1 MRSVSSSAKAGA
13 LFGLGMAMAGCN
25 ATLTTATQ
33 STNGAEPLK
42 VLSPM
47 AAGAPQPKVAAVNR
61 SSPPTSAGPVK
72 SANLKQ
78 SVELALLRNP
88 DVGRAMAE
96 IQRSTGDVKVAE
108 SAWYPK
114 VGYNSSLGTSTAA
127 TPSSVDSS
135 SMRAGLEVNQ
145 LVYDFGR
152 ADNQILASRAI
163 AGQRNAELR
172 DTQEKVALATSE
184 THLELVRAQKLLVAT
199 DKYLTALT
207 NLRTTISLRADSGAA
222 NQADVYVAETRV
234 QSARAERIKSNT
246 RYVSSQARLL
256 QLTGTLVKTAPDPA
270 PTMLRVARAVQ
281 ASPADGGTGVA
292 AAEHATEAA
301 RAKLKIAQAALYP
314 SIGLRASYTHPFSN
328 DGTSETSLIGL
339 TVQGDL
345 FTGGANEGRIHAASS
360 DVRSNERS
368 AELAR
373 LTNDTEVAVANA
385 EIAGSEQRTLAYA
398 RQLENARKARET
410 SLAEYQVGKRTLTEV
425 LNTEQEIFRA
435 ETDRINAE
443 GDANLSIVRAA
454 SARQVLIQCL
464 AL

>member
-1 MRSVSSSAKAGA
+1 MRSISSSAKAGVI
-13 LFGLGMAMAGCN
+13 FGLSMAMAGCN
-25 ATLTTATQ
+25 ATTTTATHD
-33 STNGAEPLK
+33 AEASRPLK
-42 VLSPM
+42 E
-47 AAGAPQPKVAAVNR
+47 G
-61 SSPPTSAGPVK
+61 SSPAAAAPESKHADAGRSATVTAAMPIKAGD
-72 SANLKQ
+72 LKQ

-88 DVGRAMAE
+88 DIGRARAE

-114 VGYNSSLGTSTAA
+114 VGYTSSLGTSTAA
-127 TPSSVDSS
+127 TPASVDSS
-135 SMRAGLEVNQ
+135 SVRAGLEVNQ

-152 ADNQILASRAI
+152 ADNQILASRAL

-184 THLELVRAQKLLVAT
+184 THLELVRSQKLLVAT
-199 DKYLTALT
+199 DKYLLALT
-207 NLRTTISLRADSGAA
+207 NLRTTISLRANSGAA
-222 NQADVYVAETRV
+222 NQADVFVAETRV

-246 RYVSSQARLL
+246 RYVSSQARLF
-256 QLTGTLVKTAPDPA
+256 QLTGALIKSAPDPA
-270 PTMLRVARAVQ
+270 ATMARVARAVQ
-281 ASPADGGTGVA
+281 TSPAEGGTGIA

-301 RAKLKIAQAALYP
+301 RAKLKIAEAALYP
-314 SIGLRASYTHPFSN
+314 SIGLRASYTHPFAN
-328 DGTSETSLIGL
+328 DGTSETSLVGL

-360 DVRSNERS
+360 DVQSSERS
-368 AELAR
+368 AALAR
-373 LTNDTEVAVANA
+373 LTNETEVAVANA
-385 EIAGSEQRTLAYA
+385 EIAGSGQRTLAYA
-398 RQLENARKARET
+398 RQLESARKARET
-410 SLAEYQVGKRTLTEV
+410 SLAEYNVGKRTLTEV